1 MYKDNLLSLFIV
13 VNTYALIRL
22 TSSYCITN
30 IGANAAE
37 NFSPFLYSLLIT
49 CSSLSTVGLGDIYFY
64 FGMATVSVTA
74 PFDLLFDCPFCV
86 I

>member
-1 MYKDNLLSLFIV
+1 MYKYNLLSLFIV
-13 VNTYALIRL
+13 VNTYALLRL

-30 IGANAAE
+30 IGANAGE
-37 NFSPFLYSLLIT
+37 KISPFLYSLLIT

-64 FGMATVSVTA
+64 FGMATVSVTD
-74 PFDLLFDCPFCV
+74 PFDLLVDCTFRV